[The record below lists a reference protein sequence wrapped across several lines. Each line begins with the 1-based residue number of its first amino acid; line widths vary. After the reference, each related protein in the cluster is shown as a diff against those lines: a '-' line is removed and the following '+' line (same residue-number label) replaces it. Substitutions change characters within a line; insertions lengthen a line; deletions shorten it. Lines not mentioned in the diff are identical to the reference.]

1 MMKKA
6 KATTEIT
13 PLRNALERLFTF
25 NDIGQLR
32 FEAAAPPTIRLSRLY
47 KQSATFSTTAS
58 ILVKSAA
65 VERLYASFGTHRH
78 LARINCVCV
87 RVCVSVTASL
97 TIMLVLG
104 KLRVLLLPHK
114 RRLPSDRALHGNTR
128 AAMRTVL
135 PSTEFIFA
143 FPRGR
148 VWGWMCAMVRWK

>member
-32 FEAAAPPTIRLSRLY
+32 FEAAAPSTIRLSRLY

-58 ILVKSAA
+58 ILVNSAA

-114 RRLPSDRALHGNTR
+114 RRLPSDRALQ
-128 AAMRTVL
+128 
-135 PSTEFIFA
+135 
-143 FPRGR
+143 
-148 VWGWMCAMVRWK
+148 CALCCHQRNLFSLYLAGGCEGECVQWFVGSKLI